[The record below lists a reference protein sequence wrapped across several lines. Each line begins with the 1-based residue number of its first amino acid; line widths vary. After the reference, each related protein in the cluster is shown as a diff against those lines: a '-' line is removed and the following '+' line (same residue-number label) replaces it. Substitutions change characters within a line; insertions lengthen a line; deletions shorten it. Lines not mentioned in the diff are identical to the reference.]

1 MPTPILVTIALLF
14 VFLASGAWVSLSLMG
29 VGIAS
34 LSLFRSM
41 PVDKLLAQSVWNGLS
56 SPELVALPL
65 FILMAELLYRS
76 RFTNNLFASLEPWV
90 RNLPGGLLHTN
101 VLGCTFFA
109 LISGSSAAT
118 TSAIGRLTLPELEQ
132 RGYSRMLM
140 MGSLAGSGTLGFL
153 IPPSVVMIIYGV
165 LSQTSVL
172 KVFAA
177 GILPGFLLAFL
188 FMAYLAVS
196 SAFVKDGRGKQD
208 PQPEEDVGTTGHR
221 SIWRERVAGLPSL
234 APFIG
239 LMLAVLGSM
248 YAGLASPS
256 EAAALAV
263 ALTCGIMLLER
274 SLNWQV
280 LKDACIGAARTT
292 SMLGLIIGAATF
304 LSMAMGFLG
313 LPQAVSAYIGA
324 LNLGPVELI
333 TLLLLIYIVLG
344 SFLEGMSLMVMT
356 LPIVLPLV
364 TAAGFDKVWFGVFL
378 IIVIEMAQITPPV
391 GFNLFVIQG
400 LTRARISRI
409 ALSALPFFLIMVALV
424 YLLVCFPQLVTF
436 LPELV

>member
-1 MPTPILVTIALLF
+1 MPTPILVTVLLLF
-14 VFLASGAWVSLSLMG
+14 VLLGSGAWVSLSLMG
-29 VGIAS
+29 VGISS

-41 PVDKLLAQSVWNGLS
+41 PVDKLLAQSVWNALS

-76 RFTNNLFASLEPWV
+76 RFTNNLFGALEPWV
-90 RNLPGGLLHTN
+90 RHLPGGLLHTN

-118 TSAIGRLTLPELEQ
+118 TSAIGRLTLPELEK
-132 RGYSRMLM
+132 RGYPRMLS

-177 GILPGFLLAFL
+177 GLLPGFLLAGL
-188 FMAYLAVS
+188 FMGYLAVS
-196 SAFVKDGRGKQD
+196 GVLVSAAKL
-208 PQPEEDVGTTGHR
+208 PTPEPPANPTRTDQ
-221 SIWRERVAGLPSL
+221 SIWRERLAGLPAL
-234 APFIG
+234 APFVG
-239 LMLAVLGSM
+239 LMLAILGSM

-263 ALTCGIMLLER
+263 ALTAIIMLIER
-274 SLNWQV
+274 SLSWQV
-280 LKDACIGAARTT
+280 LKDACIGAARTS
-292 SMLGLIIGAATF
+292 SMLGLIIGAASF
-304 LSMAMGFLG
+304 LSVAMGFLG
-313 LPQAVSAYIGA
+313 LPQAVSAYIGSLA
-324 LNLGPVELI
+324 LGPVALI
-333 TLLLLIYIVLG
+333 TLLLLVYILLG

-400 LTRARISRI
+400 LTRARISSI
-409 ALSALPFFLIMVALV
+409 ALSALPFFLIMVLLV
-424 YLLVCFPQLVTF
+424 YLLVAFPGIVLWLPGLV
-436 LPELV
+436 

>member
-14 VFLASGAWVSLSLMG
+14 LLLASGAWVSLSLMG

-34 LSLFRSM
+34 LSLFRSL
-41 PVDKLLAQSVWNGLS
+41 PVDKLLAQQVWNGLS

-76 RFTNNLFASLEPWV
+76 RFTNNLFVSLEPWV
-90 RNLPGGLLHTN
+90 RHLPGGLLHTN

-118 TSAIGRLTLPELEQ
+118 TSAIGRLTLPELEK
-132 RGYSRMLM
+132 RGYSRSLM

-177 GILPGFLLAFL
+177 GLLPGLLLAFL
-188 FMAYLAVS
+188 FMAYLAAS
-196 SAFVKDGRGKQD
+196 SVFTK
-208 PQPEEDVGTTGHR
+208 TTQVIAHTDR
-221 SIWRERVAGLPSL
+221 RALWRARLAGLPSL

-248 YAGLASPS
+248 VAGLASPS

-263 ALTCGIMLLER
+263 ALTCVIMLIER
-274 SLNWQV
+274 SLTWQV
-280 LKDACIGAARTT
+280 LKDACIGAARTS

-304 LSMAMGFLG
+304 LSAAMGFLG
-313 LPQAVSAYIGA
+313 LPQAVSGYIGS

-333 TLLLLIYIVLG
+333 TLLLAIYILLG

-400 LTRARISRI
+400 LTRAKISRI
-409 ALSALPFFLIMVALV
+409 ALAALPFFLIMVALV
-424 YLLVCFPQLVTF
+424 YLLVCFPQIVTF
-436 LPELV
+436 LPGFV

>member
-1 MPTPILVTIALLF
+1 MPAPILVTIALLF
-14 VFLASGAWVSLSLMG
+14 LLLASGAWVSLSLMG

-34 LSLFRSM
+34 LTLFRSL
-41 PVDKLLAQSVWNGLS
+41 PVDKLLAQQVWNGLS

-76 RFTNNLFASLEPWV
+76 RFTNNLFVSLEPWV
-90 RNLPGGLLHTN
+90 RHLPGGLLHTN

-118 TSAIGRLTLPELEQ
+118 TSAIGRLTLPELEK
-132 RGYSRMLM
+132 RGYSRSLM

-177 GILPGFLLAFL
+177 GLLPGLLLAFL
-188 FMAYLAVS
+188 FMAYLAAS
-196 SAFVKDGRGKQD
+196 SFFTKNTQVIEHTDRRAL
-208 PQPEEDVGTTGHR
+208 
-221 SIWRERVAGLPSL
+221 WRARLAGLPSL

-263 ALTCGIMLLER
+263 ALTCCIMLIER
-274 SLNWQV
+274 SLTWQV
-280 LKDACIGAARTT
+280 LKDACIGAARTS

-304 LSMAMGFLG
+304 LSAAMGFLG
-313 LPQAVSAYIGA
+313 LPQAVSGYIGS
-324 LNLGPVELI
+324 LNLGPIELI
-333 TLLLLIYIVLG
+333 TLLLAIYILLG

-400 LTRARISRI
+400 LTRAKISRI

-424 YLLVCFPQLVTF
+424 SNRH
-436 LPELV
+436 LPA

>member
-1 MPTPILVTIALLF
+1 MPAPILVTIALLF
-14 VFLASGAWVSLSLMG
+14 LLLASGAWVSLSLMG
-29 VGIAS
+29 VGITS

-76 RFTNNLFASLEPWV
+76 KFTNNLFASLEPWV
-90 RNLPGGLLHTN
+90 RHLPGGLLHTN

-132 RGYSRMLM
+132 RGYPRMLM

-177 GILPGFLLAFL
+177 GLLPGFLLAFL

-196 SAFVKDGRGKQD
+196 SFFIKDNRKQPD
-208 PQPEEDVGTTGHR
+208 KDRTG
-221 SIWRERVAGLPSL
+221 IWRERVAGLPSL

-263 ALTCGIMLLER
+263 ALTCVIMLIER
-274 SLNWQV
+274 SLTWQV
-280 LKDACIGAARTT
+280 LKDACIGAARTS

-304 LSMAMGFLG
+304 LSVAMGFLG
-313 LPQAVSAYIGA
+313 LPQAVSAYIGS

-333 TLLLLIYIVLG
+333 TLLLAIYILLG

-400 LTRARISRI
+400 LTRARISSI
-409 ALSALPFFLIMVALV
+409 ALSALPFFLIMVLLV
-424 YLLVCFPQLVTF
+424 YLLVCFPQIVTF
-436 LPELV
+436 LPDFV

>member
-1 MPTPILVTIALLF
+1 MPTPILITIALLF
-14 VFLASGAWVSLSLMG
+14 LLLASGAWVSLSLMG

-34 LSLFRSM
+34 LTLFRSV

-56 SPELVALPL
+56 SPELLALPL

-76 RFTNNLFASLEPWV
+76 RFTNNLFAALEPWV
-90 RNLPGGLLHTN
+90 RHLPGGLLHTN

-177 GILPGFLLAFL
+177 GLLPGLLLASL

-196 SAFVKDGRGKQD
+196 AFFIKGKRKEPAAD
-208 PQPEEDVGTTGHR
+208 R
-221 SIWRERVAGLPSL
+221 SHIWRERAAGLPSL

-263 ALTCGIMLLER
+263 ALTVVIMLIER
-274 SLNWQV
+274 SLTWQV
-280 LKDACIGAARTT
+280 LKAACVAAARTS

-304 LSMAMGFLG
+304 LSVAMGFLG
-313 LPQAVSAYIGA
+313 LPQAVSAYIGS
-324 LNLGPVELI
+324 LNLAPVELI
-333 TLLLLIYIVLG
+333 TLLLLTYILLG

-364 TAAGFDKVWFGVFL
+364 TSAGFDKVWFGVFL

-400 LTRARISRI
+400 LTRARISQI
-409 ALSALPFFLIMVALV
+409 ALAALPFFLIMVALV
-424 YLLVCFPQLVTF
+424 YLLVCLPQIATF
-436 LPELV
+436 LPEFL

>member
-1 MPTPILVTIALLF
+1 MPAPILVTIALLF
-14 VFLASGAWVSLSLMG
+14 LLLASGAWVSLSLMG

-76 RFTNNLFASLEPWV
+76 KFTNNLFASLEPWV
-90 RNLPGGLLHTN
+90 RHLPGGLLHTN

-132 RGYSRMLM
+132 RGYPRMLM

-177 GILPGFLLAFL
+177 GLLPGFLLAFL

-196 SAFVKDGRGKQD
+196 SFFIKDARK
-208 PQPEEDVGTTGHR
+208 QPEDQDR
-221 SIWRERVAGLPSL
+221 NNIWRERVNGLPSL

-263 ALTCGIMLLER
+263 ALTCVIMLIER
-274 SLNWQV
+274 SLTWQV
-280 LKDACIGAARTT
+280 LKDACIGAARTS

-304 LSMAMGFLG
+304 LSVAMGFLG
-313 LPQAVSAYIGA
+313 LPQAVSAYIGS

-333 TLLLLIYIVLG
+333 TLLLAIYILLG

-400 LTRARISRI
+400 LTRARISSI
-409 ALSALPFFLIMVALV
+409 ALSALPFFLIMVLLV
-424 YLLVCFPQLVTF
+424 YLLVCFPQIVTF
-436 LPELV
+436 LPDFV

>member
-76 RFTNNLFASLEPWV
+76 KFTNNLFASLEPWV
-90 RNLPGGLLHTN
+90 RHLPGGLLHTN

-196 SAFVKDGRGKQD
+196 SAFVKDARGPVAKD
-208 PQPEEDVGTTGHR
+208 R
-221 SIWRERVAGLPSL
+221 SHIWRERLNGLPSL
-234 APFIG
+234 APFVG

-263 ALTCGIMLLER
+263 ALTCGIMLIER
-274 SLNWQV
+274 SLTWQV

-313 LPQAVSAYIGA
+313 LPQAVSGYIGS

-424 YLLVCFPQLVTF
+424 YLLVCFPQIVTF

>member
-1 MPTPILVTIALLF
+1 MPAPILVTIALLF
-14 VFLASGAWVSLSLMG
+14 LLLASGAWVSLSLMG

-76 RFTNNLFASLEPWV
+76 KFTNNLFASLEPWV
-90 RNLPGGLLHTN
+90 RHLPGGLLHTN

-132 RGYSRMLM
+132 RGYPRMLM

-177 GILPGFLLAFL
+177 GLLPGFLLAFL

-196 SAFVKDGRGKQD
+196 SFFIKDARK
-208 PQPEEDVGTTGHR
+208 QPEGQDR
-221 SIWRERVAGLPSL
+221 NNIWRERVNGLPSL

-263 ALTCGIMLLER
+263 ALTCVIMLVER
-274 SLNWQV
+274 SLTWQV
-280 LKDACIGAARTT
+280 LKDACIGAARTS

-304 LSMAMGFLG
+304 LSVAMGFLG
-313 LPQAVSAYIGA
+313 LPQAVSAYIGS

-333 TLLLLIYIVLG
+333 TLLLAIYILLG

-378 IIVIEMAQITPPV
+378 IVVIEMAQITPPV

-400 LTRARISRI
+400 LTRARISSI
-409 ALSALPFFLIMVALV
+409 ALSALPFFLIMVLLV
-424 YLLVCFPQLVTF
+424 YLLVCFPQIVTF
-436 LPELV
+436 LPDFV